1 MDLLLFFLGRRR
13 LFEVQGPSML
23 PALQPGQRLLVKPYR
38 LNQPLPQNGS
48 IVVCRHPNKP
58 GLVITKRLSGRT
70 DQQLDL
76 RGDNPEESTDSRQYG
91 SVAVDYLL
99 GEATAIAETDMELG
113 PTILIGAVLITCLI
127 GLGSFVVLQS
137 LLPKM

>member
-23 PALQPGQRLLVKPYR
+23 PALKPGQRLLVKPHR
-38 LNQPLPQNGS
+38 LNQPLPQTGS
-48 IVVCRHPNKP
+48 IVVCRHPSKP

-76 RGDNPEESTDSRQYG
+76 RGDNPEASTDSRHFG
-91 SVAVDYLL
+91 PVPVESLI
-99 GEATAIAETDMELG
+99 GEATAIVA
-113 PTILIGAVLITCLI
+113 
-127 GLGSFVVLQS
+127 
-137 LLPKM
+137 